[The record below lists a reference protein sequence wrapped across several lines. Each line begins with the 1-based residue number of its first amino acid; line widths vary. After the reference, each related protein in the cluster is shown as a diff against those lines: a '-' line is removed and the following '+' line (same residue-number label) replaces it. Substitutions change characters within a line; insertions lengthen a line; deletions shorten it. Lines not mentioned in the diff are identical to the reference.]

1 MWGST
6 YHCNFMGIIILQKKI
21 IRIRFLLIVIRISV
35 FFSKNRRFENSLT
48 FIYTEQ
54 VNLCV
59 FLNEVYF
66 QIIFVTWLLLQA
78 IYMQSQKYKKF
89 WPFYIPHCVTNFP
102 KFSIRFQGPEFFNS
116 VSREKYQFVWRK
128 T

>member
-1 MWGST
+1 MCLFKRG
-6 YHCNFMGIIILQKKI
+6 
-21 IRIRFLLIVIRISV
+21 LLSNYFRDMAT
-35 FFSKNRRFENSLT
+35 LT
-48 FIYTEQ
+48 SHIH
-54 VNLCV
+54 
-59 FLNEVYF
+59 
-66 QIIFVTWLLLQA
+66 A
-78 IYMQSQKYKKF
+78 IPLYKKF

>member
-1 MWGST
+1 
-6 YHCNFMGIIILQKKI
+6 MGIIILQKKI
-21 IRIRFLLIVIRISV
+21 IRIRFLLIVILISV

-78 IYMQSQKYKKF
+78 IYMQS
-89 WPFYIPHCVTNFP
+89 HNT
-102 KFSIRFQGPEFFNS
+102 RNS
-116 VSREKYQFVWRK
+116 GLFIYLIV
-128 T
+128 